1 MNTGLEIIIEP
12 DASTAKVTTYSYQV
26 KVDGLVVDAGE
37 FEDQDKFL
45 EETFARGLR
54 GLAWSVL
61 MDWIID
67 STSTVHFPGRE

>member
-12 DASTAKVTTYSYQV
+12 DDTAKITTYEFTV

-37 FEDQDKFL
+37 FEDQDKYL
-45 EETFARGLR
+45 EEAFARGHR

-61 MDWIID
+61 MDWLID